1 MQRNIAG
8 RHLHPSD
15 WTLFVTS
22 DWAFLSSWHW
32 IIYVPPREDTAY
44 PVDLDNICPL
54 RTGHRLLLVPPFG
67 YYLFRQRI
75 HCLPHRIGHCLLLVP
90 QAWIIYISPDR
101 TSIVPPFG
109 YCMSP
114 QDRALFFPPAWILF
128 VHHTGDIDCP
138 VVPDI
143 ICRTGLD
150 IFSLLDW
157 VIYAPS
163 DWTYFSSWYW
173 VIYVPPRI
181 GAVCSGMGGLRF
193 S

>member
-90 QAWIIYISPDR
+90 QAWIIYFTR
-101 TSIVPPFG
+101 
-109 YCMSP
+109 
-114 QDRALFFPPAWILF
+114 Q
-128 VHHTGDIDCP
+128 DIDCSA
-138 VVPDI
+138 VWILYVPATQGI
-143 ICRTGLD
+143 ICSSGLD
-150 IFSLLDW
+150 ILCSL
-157 VIYAPS
+157 
-163 DWTYFSSWYW
+163 YW
-173 VIYVPPRI
+173 RHRLSRCPGYYMSHRI
-181 GAVCSGMGGLRF
+181 GHF
-193 S
+193 

>member
-114 QDRALFFPPAWILF
+114 QHRALLFLRLGYSLFIILE
-128 VHHTGDIDCP
+128 TSI
-138 VVPDI
+138 VPLSRI
-143 ICRTGLD
+143 LY
-150 IFSLLDW
+150 
-157 VIYAPS
+157 VAP
-163 DWTYFSSWYW
+163 DWTFLACW
-173 VIYVPPRI
+173 I
-181 GAVCSGMGGLRF
+181 G
-193 S
+193 